1 MQLWTEMASKT
12 KRNLKHEHG
21 RWEQIKE
28 RSELLKQKWRP
39 HSGQKHER
47 SSLHSDVD
55 VASDWSKSHMT
66 FIHGHTRVCV
76 TQVSGDTPAVV

>member
-1 MQLWTEMASKT
+1 MNWNGFKN
-12 KRNLKHEHG
+12 KKNLKHEHG

-28 RSELLKQKWRP
+28 RSELLKRKWRP
-39 HSGQKHER
+39 HSGHKHER